1 MTTSNHD
8 SFSLHTASIV
18 SGMPSIEV
26 VSSIPISESRMRSQC
41 AHSDDFAEC
50 TQIRVIGIGRSGCQI
65 IDRLYQR
72 KYEEQCVQLIA
83 IDINETSLYQCGAD
97 KHIHLAASVADRE
110 ESVAEIRVRV
120 EQAKEAICSAM
131 RRAHMLFIVGEASDS
146 TGNAAAPLIAQW
158 ASDMHIPNVG
168 ALVMPCK
175 SDTDICNELADDT
188 LNQMR
193 LIADSVIEVSADDV
207 RKNLQ
212 SHATSAR
219 ISLEANALVSEAI
232 RGVIDLVMLPGY
244 VCVDFADVCTVFDEP
259 DMGVIGIGLASGPDR
274 AHLAAEQA
282 WSSPLMGGIQTS
294 QINALIAII
303 SVAPGTFRLSE
314 GKTVMTTILDKVS
327 SETFFIYGAR
337 FNPSLGDRIQVT
349 IIATGHTC

>member
-1 MTTSNHD
+1 MTTNSHD
-8 SFSLHTASIV
+8 ASHLHAVNIV
-18 SGMPSIEV
+18 TGIPSAEG
-26 VSSIPISESRMRSQC
+26 VSSIPISDCQMRSQC
-41 AHSDDFAEC
+41 GNSDDFSEWV
-50 TQIRVIGIGRSGCQI
+50 QIRVIGIGRSGCQI
-65 IDRLYQR
+65 VDRLYQR

-83 IDINETSLYQCGAD
+83 IDVNEASLYQCGAD

-110 ESVAEIRVRV
+110 KYVAEIRVRV

-146 TGNAAAPLIAQW
+146 TGNAAAPLIAKW
-158 ASDMHIPNVG
+158 ASEMHIPNVG
-168 ALVMPCK
+168 ALIMPCK
-175 SDTDICNELADDT
+175 SDTDIGNELAYDT

-207 RKNLQ
+207 RKHLHR
-212 SHATSAR
+212 HATSAC

-244 VCVDFADVCTVFDEP
+244 VCVDFADVCSAFDEP
-259 DMGVIGIGLASGPDR
+259 DIGVIGIGFASGPDR

-314 GKTVMTTILDKVS
+314 GKTVMTTILNKVS

-349 IIATGHTC
+349 IIATGHTR